1 MDHSGDHYG
10 NAMVSPLASAMQMV
24 IMERQHG
31 WCLPPCILHLNVPID
46 REKPLPS
53 PDSNNPELCDGYDAS
68 SQSRSDESLTA
79 DSNARESGSLACNV
93 SFIIPTLNEHES
105 IEELHDRI
113 LSVCAANQIKA
124 QIVFV
129 DDGSTDVTWEVMQRL
144 VKGNAS
150 TEAIRFRRNF
160 GKAAALS
167 AGAQACTG
175 EIVITMDADLQ
186 DDPQEIPRFL
196 EKLSEGFDVVSGWKQ
211 VRHDPLHKVLP
222 SRVFNWLVSTLTG
235 VKLHDHNCGF
245 KAYRREIFDEVE
257 LYGERHRFIP
267 VLAAARGWK
276 PSEIVVEHHARKFGH
291 SKYGFSRMIKG
302 FLDLMTIYL
311 LTGFSSRP
319 LHLIGVGGML
329 FFAAGGIG
337 MIYLSAWWVISRLA
351 DSIDV
356 VHLHEKAVF
365 YYCILAVLL
374 GAQFLLA
381 GLLAE
386 LVVARTDGPDDT
398 FSVAERLPAG
408 TNHAESDLSG
418 RPS

>member
-1 MDHSGDHYG
+1 
-10 NAMVSPLASAMQMV
+10 MQ
-24 IMERQHG
+24 
-31 WCLPPCILHLNVPID
+31 
-46 REKPLPS
+46 
-53 PDSNNPELCDGYDAS
+53 ELVRTHAG
-68 SQSRSDESLTA
+68 
-79 DSNARESGSLACNV
+79 
-93 SFIIPTLNEHES
+93 
-105 IEELHDRI
+105 
-113 LSVCAANQIKA
+113 
-124 QIVFV
+124 
-129 DDGSTDVTWEVMQRL
+129 
-144 VKGNAS
+144 

-167 AGAQACTG
+167 AGAEICKG

-196 EKLSEGFDVVSGWKQ
+196 EKLDEGFDVVSGWKQ

-222 SRVFNWLVSTLTG
+222 SRVFNWLVSRLTG

-267 VLAAARGWK
+267 VLAAARGFK
-276 PSEIVVEHHARKFGH
+276 PSEIVVEHHARRFGH

-319 LHLIGVGGML
+319 LHLIGVGGL
-329 FFAAGGIG
+329 VFFNVGGVGILS
-337 MIYLSAWWVISRLA
+337 LSAWWVLSRLIESV
-351 DSIDV
+351 DP
-356 VHLHEKAVF
+356 VHLHEKALF
-365 YYCILAVLL
+365 YYCIVALLL

-386 LVVARTDGPDDT
+386 LVVARTHGPRDT
-398 FSVAERLPAG
+398 FSIAEHFAG
-408 TNHAESDLSG
+408 TLDDSSSQTGDDPQGQTS
-418 RPS
+418 

>member
-1 MDHSGDHYG
+1 
-10 NAMVSPLASAMQMV
+10 MV
-24 IMERQHG
+24 IIEWQHG
-31 WCLPPCILHLNVPID
+31 RFVPPCILHLNVPID
-46 REKPLPS
+46 REKPLPA
-53 PDSNNPELCDGYDAS
+53 PDPNNAELCDDQFNAS
-68 SQSRSDESLTA
+68 SQSQGDEPLTT
-79 DSNARESGSLACNV
+79 DFNAVETGELAPLACTV
-93 SFIIPTLNEHES
+93 SFIIPTLNEYES
-105 IEELHDRI
+105 IEELHARI
-113 LSVCAANQIKA
+113 LEVCAANQIKA

-129 DDGSTDVTWEVMQRL
+129 DDGSTDATWDVMQRL
-144 VKGNAS
+144 VKDGAT

-167 AGAQACTG
+167 AGAEACTG
-175 EIVITMDADLQ
+175 DIVITMDADLQ

-196 EKLSEGFDVVSGWKQ
+196 AKLDEGFDVVSGWKQ

-222 SRVFNWLVSTLTG
+222 SRVFNWLVSALTG

-276 PSEIVVEHHARKFGH
+276 PSEIVVEHHARRFGH

-302 FLDLMTIYL
+302 FLDLLTIYL

-337 MIYLSAWWVISRLA
+337 MVYLSAWWVISRLA

-386 LVVARTDGPDDT
+386 LIVARTHGQRDT
-398 FSVAERLPAG
+398 FSVAERLLAG
-408 TNHAESDLSG
+408 TGHTESDFLG

>member
-1 MDHSGDHYG
+1 M
-10 NAMVSPLASAMQMV
+10 
-24 IMERQHG
+24 
-31 WCLPPCILHLNVPID
+31 
-46 REKPLPS
+46 PS
-53 PDSNNPELCDGYDAS
+53 PDPNNAEFTDDQVGAS
-68 SQSRSDESLTA
+68 SHPQPNDLSAT
-79 DSNARESGSLACNV
+79 DSNSLETGERVSRPCTV
-93 SFIIPTLNEHES
+93 SFIIPTLDEYES
-105 IEELHDRI
+105 IEELHTRI
-113 LSVCAANQIKA
+113 LDVCAANQIKA

-129 DDGSTDVTWEVMQRL
+129 DDGSTDSTWQVMQRL
-144 VKGNAS
+144 VQDHAT

-167 AGAQACTG
+167 AGAEVCSG
-175 EIVITMDADLQ
+175 EFVITMDADLQ

-196 EKLSEGFDVVSGWKQ
+196 EKLNEGFDVVSGWKQ

-245 KAYRREIFDEVE
+245 KAYRREIFDEIE

-276 PSEIVVEHHARKFGH
+276 PGEIVVEHHARKFGH
-291 SKYGFSRMIKG
+291 SKDGFSRMITG
-302 FLDLMTIYL
+302 FLDLLTIYL

-337 MIYLSAWWVISRLA
+337 MVYLSAWWIISRLGV
-351 DSIDV
+351 SIDV

-386 LVVARTDGPDDT
+386 LIVARTHGPRDT
-398 FSVAERLPAG
+398 FSVAERVPARMG
-408 TNHAESDLSG
+408 QAEAEPL
-418 RPS
+418 RQPS